1 MAKVLIVDVGNSK
14 TKCYVFDVNP
24 TRRYYEPIN
33 CLHEESMP
41 TPRQHPYDLVD
52 TCSILIRKALRTETV
67 DVGMVTA
74 FGDAFIHY
82 DKSAKKPPYFVFADE
97 PADDLPEFAYN
108 INGWPRNFQLSSVRA
123 LQHKHKSAWQ
133 NMYSPNTWIT
143 SQLCGKESDDPWN
156 AWDITQASIS
166 GLFDLKNQKWIYSP
180 VFDPNLKRYKG
191 GIVPP
196 IQSHK
201 QVGRFDGITFLAG
214 GLDNAFVDTQ
224 DMNPYIVAGTWL
236 VLGVPFDENYDA
248 TEFTDNRLNNTV
260 RWLISGN
267 SKYHAQVVRKVSN
280 PITQAERKQILIDFE
295 ILGLESRLEKDEDGF
310 TQRIKPRVKVF
321 GGYGEALADA
331 LQEMSRNIDFYTVG
345 PNERTDLYQHQMS
358 ALFVHNHYRRKE
370 WKPASEKV
378 RDAVYG
384 VNNESL

>member
-1 MAKVLIVDVGNSK
+1 METKVLIVDVGNSK

-24 TRRYYEPIN
+24 TRKYYDPIN
-33 CLHEESMP
+33 CLHEDVVP

-52 TCSILIRKALRTETV
+52 TCSILIRKALRAESV

-123 LQHKHKSAWQ
+123 LQYKHKSAWQ

-180 VFDPNLKRYKG
+180 VFDPNAKRYKG

-196 IQSHK
+196 IASHK

-267 SKYHAQVVRKVSN
+267 GNYHAQVVRKVSN
-280 PITQAERKQILIDFE
+280 PITEAEKKQILIDFE
-295 ILGLESRLEKDEDGF
+295 ILGLESRLEEDEDGF
-310 TQRIKPRVKVF
+310 TQRVKPRVKVF
-321 GGYGEALADA
+321 GGYGEELADA

-370 WKPASEKV
+370 RLASEKV

-384 VNNESL
+384 VKHESL